1 MAILNPLLMP
11 TVGSPSVIVLPYRGK
26 NMTQEDFYKQQKDA
40 GSPVD
45 QTLHPDVSDSQFTNK
60 PMTGDLI
67 KASLEKYAQRAAP
80 PALEPGARVRNADT
94 SKTQPDN
101 FKSFYD
107 MLGSITEYGNQST
120 AAETARAAYRRQQ
133 ELNAIANQQVA
144 GFNMPVLAN
153 GGGSYQ
159 GGIPSNP
166 AANFK
171 FAQQIAPNYGWDA
184 NQLAAW
190 YRLGMKESG
199 WRNTAQNPHSTA
211 YGIGQFLD
219 STWAGYGIGKTSDPA
234 LQVEAMARYIR
245 ARYGT
250 PANALAFHNAHNWY

>member
-1 MAILNPLLMP
+1 
-11 TVGSPSVIVLPYRGK
+11 
-26 NMTQEDFYKQQKDA
+26 
-40 GSPVD
+40 
-45 QTLHPDVSDSQFTNK
+45 
-60 PMTGDLI
+60 
-67 KASLEKYAQRAAP
+67 
-80 PALEPGARVRNADT
+80 
-94 SKTQPDN
+94 
-101 FKSFYD
+101 
-107 MLGSITEYGNQST
+107 MLGSITEFGNQST
-120 AAETARAAYRRQQ
+120 AAAAARAAFKRQQ
-133 ELNAIANQQVA
+133 ELNAIANQQVGGGGGSLQA
-144 GFNMPVLAN
+144 G

-171 FAQQIAPNYGWDA
+171 FAQNIAGNYGWDA

-219 STWAGYGIGKTSDPA
+219 STWGGYGIGKTSDPA
-234 LQVEAMARYIR
+234 MQVEAMARYIK
-245 ARYGT
+245 ARYGN

>member
-1 MAILNPLLMP
+1 MAVLNPVLMP

-26 NMTQEDFYKQQKDA
+26 NMTQDDFYKQQKDA

-45 QTLHPDVSDSQFTNK
+45 QNIRPQQDEFTNK

-67 KASLEKYAQRAAP
+67 KAQLQQYAQRAAP
-80 PALEPGARVRNADT
+80 PSLEPSARVKNPDT
-94 SKTQPDN
+94 SQTLPDN
-101 FKSFYD
+101 FKSYYD
-107 MLGSITEYGNQST
+107 MLGSITDFGRQAT
-120 AAETARAAYRRQQ
+120 AAETARAAFRRQQ
-133 ELNAIANQQVA
+133 ELNAIANQPVGGGGGGGSLQA
-144 GFNMPVLAN
+144 G

-171 FAQQIAPNYGWDA
+171 FAQQIAPNYGWND
-184 NQLAAW
+184 NELAAW
-190 YRLGMKESG
+190 YKLGMKESG
-199 WRNTAQNPHSTA
+199 WRNTAQNPTSTA

-219 STWAGYGIGKTSDPA
+219 STWGGYGIGKTSDPA

-250 PANALAFHNAHNWY
+250 PSAALAFHNAHNWY